1 MIHMNLFQNI
11 NRLPDIENKFMVT
24 KILQAR
30 LQHYVNR
37 ELPDVQAGFRKGSGT
52 RDQIAICWVIEKARE
67 IQRNIYF
74 CFIEYAKAFVWIT
87 TNCGKFFK
95 RWENQ
100 TTLFASWE
108 TCIQAKKLQSAT
120 VRTGH
125 GTTDLFQIGKEVC
138 QGSIPSPCLFNLYL
152 EYIMW
157 NARLDEL
164 KLELRLPGE
173 ISITSDMQIIPPL

>member
-37 ELPDVQAGFRKGSGT
+37 EIPDVQAGFRKGSGT
-52 RDQIAICWVIEKARE
+52 RDQITNICWVIEKARE

-125 GTTDLFQIGKEVC
+125 GTTDTCSKLGKKCVKAVYC
-138 QGSIPSPCLFNLYL
+138 HPVYL
-152 EYIMW
+152 TYI
-157 NARLDEL
+157 
-164 KLELRLPGE
+164 
-173 ISITSDMQIIPPL
+173 

>member
-1 MIHMNLFQNI
+1 MNQ
-11 NRLPDIENKFMVT
+11 
-24 KILQAR
+24 
-30 LQHYVNR
+30 
-37 ELPDVQAGFRKGSGT
+37 ELPNVQVGFRRGRGA
-52 RDQIAICWVIEKARE
+52 RNQIANICWIIEKAKE
-67 IQRNIYF
+67 FQKKTSTS
-74 CFIEYAKAFVWIT
+74 ASLTMLKPLTVWIII
-87 TNCGKFFK
+87 NCGKFFK

-173 ISITSDMQIIPPL
+173 ISITSDMQIIPPWW